1 MNISFVVLHYENI
14 VDTRECIES
23 LMQYMHKEDEVHIII
38 VDNGSIKGKANVIEK
53 EVKNKNI
60 HYIYSPQNL
69 GFARGNNLGFYYAKY
84 TLHSEII
91 VLSNNDIL
99 YKQPD
104 FVERIK
110 KDIAEQ
116 YIDVAGPRIMSMVDH
131 KNQNPVTYLFPDI
144 TSVNKRM
151 LKFKV
156 LRGFCYFGLDK
167 MVQKLFAKKH
177 ELKDCENIE
186 YQLHGACLILANNY
200 IKKYD
205 GLYPKTFMYM
215 EEGILKYIVKKNGF
229 NMKYLD
235 DIEVFHKEGS
245 STEKIYGAGRK
256 KRLFYY
262 KWNINGCK
270 VLKELM
276 ESGEALQ

>member
-1 MNISFVVLHYENI
+1 M
-14 VDTRECIES
+14 
-23 LMQYMHKEDEVHIII
+23 
-38 VDNGSIKGKANVIEK
+38 
-53 EVKNKNI
+53 
-60 HYIYSPQNL
+60 
-69 GFARGNNLGFYYAKY
+69 
-84 TLHSEII
+84 
-91 VLSNNDIL
+91 SNNDIL

-110 KDIAEQ
+110 KDITEQ
-116 YIDVAGPRIMSMVDH
+116 YIDVAGPRIISMVDY

-167 MVQKLFAKKH
+167 MVQRLFAKKH

>member
-1 MNISFVVLHYENI
+1 MNISFVVLHYEN
-14 VDTRECIES
+14 VADTRECIES
-23 LMQYMHKEDEVHIII
+23 LMQYINKEDEVHVII
-38 VDNGSIKGKANVIEK
+38 VDNGSINGKANVIEK
-53 EVKNKNI
+53 EIENRNI
-60 HYIYSPQNL
+60 HYIYSSQNL
-69 GFARGNNLGFYYAKY
+69 GFARGNNLGFHYAKY

-91 VLSNNDIL
+91 VLSNNDII
-99 YKQPD
+99 YKQSD

-110 KDIAEQ
+110 KDVSEQ
-116 YIDVAGPRIMSMVDH
+116 HIDVAGPRIISMVDH
-131 KNQNPVTYLFPDI
+131 KNQNPVSYLFPDI
-144 TSVNKRM
+144 ASVNKRM

-156 LRGFCYFGLDK
+156 LRGLCYIGLDK
-167 MVQKLFAKKH
+167 VVQKSFAKKH
-177 ELKDCENIE
+177 EWNNCENVE
-186 YQLHGACLILANNY
+186 YQLHGVCLILANNY

>member
-23 LMQYMHKEDEVHIII
+23 LMQYIHKEDEVHIII

-116 YIDVAGPRIMSMVDH
+116 YIDVAGPRIISMVDH

>member
-23 LMQYMHKEDEVHIII
+23 LMQYIHKEDEVHIII

-116 YIDVAGPRIMSMVDH
+116 YIDVAGPRIISMVDH

-144 TSVNKRM
+144 TSVNRRM

-177 ELKDCENIE
+177 ELKDRENIE

>member
-116 YIDVAGPRIMSMVDH
+116 YIDVAGPRIISMVDH

-235 DIEVFHKEGS
+235 DIEVFHKEDLRQKRYMERE
-245 STEKIYGAGRK
+245 EKKDCSIT
-256 KRLFYY
+256 
-262 KWNINGCK
+262 NGI
-270 VLKELM
+270 LM
-276 ESGEALQ
+276 DVKC

>member
-116 YIDVAGPRIMSMVDH
+116 YIDVAGPRIISMVDH